1 MRNERSISLPGLLL
15 GFSVDGGVA
24 AVAVPAAARTVLSL
38 PQAALGD
45 GTAQAL
51 RMRRMSGSRTCC
63 ILMSR
68 GYPMFGAGGLSD
80 AGLSA
85 FRHEALR
92 RLELPEDA
100 LALLLQG
107 TRRELTPVG
116 GLVERCTEAWK
127 RAGGEALLPEGWT
140 GFELPF
146 MTQDGVMR
154 VGALSAGGAVPTE
167 NRVLLLA
174 TDVPVREVI
183 LQRIAD
189 RAAGPLFAEM
199 LARALELAVGRVS
212 EAWAG
217 ALGRNIRVRLEGLRD
232 EEEAEHLIAALAG
245 VGGWLRGAGTPR
257 EVSLVLRAALEQ
269 SALPG
274 LEASGFAVRLGE
286 CADALSL
293 ASAQELSNLQEGRAA
308 ITLFMAR
315 GNLSTTFCV

>member
-100 LALLLQG
+100 LALLE
-107 TRRELTPVG
+107 RRW
-116 GLVERCTEAWK
+116 R
-127 RAGGEALLPEGWT
+127 
-140 GFELPF
+140 
-146 MTQDGVMR
+146 
-154 VGALSAGGAVPTE
+154 
-167 NRVLLLA
+167 
-174 TDVPVREVI
+174 
-183 LQRIAD
+183 
-189 RAAGPLFAEM
+189 
-199 LARALELAVGRVS
+199 
-212 EAWAG
+212 WA
-217 ALGRNIRVRLEGLRD
+217 
-232 EEEAEHLIAALAG
+232 
-245 VGGWLRGAGTPR
+245 P
-257 EVSLVLRAALEQ
+257 
-269 SALPG
+269 
-274 LEASGFAVRLGE
+274 ASGKSRVEQRARIGAFTKDGDRRHGAKSGGVEHQVR
-286 CADALSL
+286 
-293 ASAQELSNLQEGRAA
+293 
-308 ITLFMAR
+308 
-315 GNLSTTFCV
+315 

>member
-1 MRNERSISLPGLLL
+1 MLHSDE
-15 GFSVDGGVA
+15 
-24 AVAVPAAARTVLSL
+24 
-38 PQAALGD
+38 Q
-45 GTAQAL
+45 
-51 RMRRMSGSRTCC
+51 
-63 ILMSR
+63 
-68 GYPMFGAGGLSD
+68 D

-140 GFELPF
+140 GFEMPF

-189 RAAGPLFAEM
+189 RAAGPLFAWLRAVGVLSAADVVMVVSAAGRRPVASIDDPAAEM

>member
-1 MRNERSISLPGLLL
+1 MP
-15 GFSVDGGVA
+15 
-24 AVAVPAAARTVLSL
+24 
-38 PQAALGD
+38 
-45 GTAQAL
+45 
-51 RMRRMSGSRTCC
+51 GSRTSC

-68 GYPMFGAGGLSD
+68 GYPVFGAGGLSD

-140 GFELPF
+140 GFEMPF

-183 LQRIAD
+183 LQRIAGE
-189 RAAGPLFAEM
+189 APAE
-199 LARALELAVGRVS
+199 ARTVVLSPELVVGDPSTYALE
-212 EAWAG
+212 
-217 ALGRNIRVRLEGLRD
+217 RNSR
-232 EEEAEHLIAALAG
+232 
-245 VGGWLRGAGTPR
+245 
-257 EVSLVLRAALEQ
+257 
-269 SALPG
+269 
-274 LEASGFAVRLGE
+274 
-286 CADALSL
+286 
-293 ASAQELSNLQEGRAA
+293 
-308 ITLFMAR
+308 
-315 GNLSTTFCV
+315 